1 MFVFL
6 YLVSLYLYLCNCIS
20 SESISDFT
28 WRPAAVC
35 QGRELVRGH
44 VGWESD
50 LHSPLS
56 SNSNSNSHL
65 SSTLPGMITCAIF
78 LVLALNHFNQ
88 ADDAVSFE
96 TSTVYKKLHL
106 LQRQNIY
113 INQNSKI
120 LCSLLYWNL
129 FWTKCS
135 CGHFNL
141 IVILSQGASESANCK
156 HYQWQ
161 NGLRQLGINL
171 IECNK
176 WIDFHGQG

>member
-1 MFVFL
+1 MSAFVFL
-6 YLVSLYLYLCNCIS
+6 YLVSLYLYLRICIS
-20 SESISDFT
+20 SEFFSDFT

-96 TSTVYKKLHL
+96 TSTVCKKIHL
-106 LQRQNIY
+106 LQPA
-113 INQNSKI
+113 
-120 LCSLLYWNL
+120 
-129 FWTKCS
+129 F
-135 CGHFNL
+135 
-141 IVILSQGASESANCK
+141 VIF
-156 HYQWQ
+156 
-161 NGLRQLGINL
+161 GI
-171 IECNK
+171 IG
-176 WIDFHGQG
+176 IDFSFKGKISISIITQRFYAVCCTEIDLEKIVHVNI

>member
-1 MFVFL
+1 MVKIASMAGLVSWWKILLQDFLGWGRRCVSVCVL
-6 YLVSLYLYLCNCIS
+6 YLVSLYLYLRICIS
-20 SESISDFT
+20 SEFFSDFT

-96 TSTVYKKLHL
+96 TSTVCKKNPPAPTCFCDLWYH
-106 LQRQNIY
+106 
-113 INQNSKI
+113 
-120 LCSLLYWNL
+120 WNW
-129 FWTKCS
+129 F
-135 CGHFNL
+135 
-141 IVILSQGASESANCK
+141 
-156 HYQWQ
+156 
-161 NGLRQLGINL
+161 QL
-171 IECNK
+171 
-176 WIDFHGQG
+176 